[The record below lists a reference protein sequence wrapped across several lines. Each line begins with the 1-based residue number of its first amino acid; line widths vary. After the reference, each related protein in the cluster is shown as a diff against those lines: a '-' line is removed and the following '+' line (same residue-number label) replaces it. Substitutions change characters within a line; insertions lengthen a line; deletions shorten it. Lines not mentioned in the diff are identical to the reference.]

1 MEGAGEAG
9 FPVAALAAVLVL
21 AAVVLA
27 IALFAPDPVLAGRV
41 LSFAAFL
48 GALSAAV
55 VSFRVLALRGPAM
68 DPLAGVALSWRP
80 RASRSRPWAGCSTPV
95 ASIRPLGR

>member
-48 GALSAAV
+48 G
-55 VSFRVLALRGPAM
+55 G
-68 DPLAGVALSWRP
+68 
-80 RASRSRPWAGCSTPV
+80 
-95 ASIRPLGR
+95 